1 MHASN
6 SVSVIARIRPV
17 LDRERG
23 ADVSVDVDKDECSVS
38 IKTARGMERMYKMQK
53 ALNNKDQETV
63 FQTVLPTVESALEGY
78 NTSILCY
85 GQTGTGKTM
94 TMLGYDLWL
103 LAQSATQQQ
112 QATTAS
118 SSRRSSALSAS
129 VGSPRSSLK
138 TPERGAG
145 SSRSKSMGG
154 TGSPRSRSLGG
165 ARASVVGETEAAV
178 PPLKTLTFAEASAA
192 AHEKHEHADV
202 GLIPRTMEWLFIKQL
217 HSKALNELRY
227 SVSYLEIYNEAVHDL
242 LAEPTVLSPAKAA
255 LQEAAYNTPL
265 WLKLHPEAVTVNS
278 YTTTGPKLNFK
289 GGNAGA
295 GGLDKSAPG
304 LDIKTS
310 NKGVVKVPDATVV
323 PVSSEAEVMELLWRG
338 AKTRAVAATDM
349 NTYSS
354 RSHTI
359 FTVFIEK
366 YNADRSMMQSSKL
379 TFVDLA
385 GSEKVAKYAM
395 ESMSQQQM
403 QELACINKSLST
415 LTGVVNALSA
425 AARMEKAKGKTE
437 SKNNAGDDENGVTK
451 VHIPYRDS
459 KLTRLLQDCIGGGAR
474 TLFIVTLSPSQL
486 STDETNSTLM
496 FADRAM
502 RVQVS
507 ARPATLK
514 RVDKASSAV
523 ELSENDAEL
532 TERHAREIERLH
544 GAMNFLVNAA
554 YAHDT
559 IDNGMGWMR
568 DKKVDTKDVCEKL
581 IYLLKNDEHVA
592 LRLHKE
598 LHNRD
603 SKLEACKAT
612 LKTVEAEL
620 ESQRS
625 QFVVQCEEH
634 LDYEAETSNEKEL
647 MAIEKKKFNAAVEE
661 AKILRYERSELHK
674 AREVIQQIA
683 DSQERRWAWLQEFAA
698 GLAAREHLQEAEKSK
713 VDALEIESRISMLEQ
728 MVALSVKENLA
739 LKTHLLKSHDKTAK
753 HRLSSLASTPPSVEN
768 SRISTPPVVPHR

>member
-1 MHASN
+1 MRTSN

-53 ALNNKDQETV
+53 ALNDKDQETV
-63 FQTVLPTVESALEGY
+63 FQTVLPTVESALQGY

-103 LAQSATQQQ
+103 LAQSATQQH
-112 QATTAS
+112 QATTS
-118 SSRRSSALSAS
+118 SSNRRSSALSAS

-138 TPERGAG
+138 TPERGTG
-145 SSRSKSMGG
+145 NSRSKSMGG
-154 TGSPRSRSLGG
+154 TGSPRSRSLEG
-165 ARASVVGETEAAV
+165 ARASVVGEKEKEAAA

-217 HSKALNELRY
+217 HSKALNELRF

-242 LAEPTVLSPAKAA
+242 LAEPTVLSPAKVAS
-255 LQEAAYNTPL
+255 QEAAYNTPL
-265 WLKLHPEAVTVNS
+265 WLKLHPEAVTVKS
-278 YTTTGPKLNFK
+278 YATTGPKLNFK
-289 GGNAGA
+289 SGNAGV
-295 GGLDKSAPG
+295 LDKGAPG

-366 YNADRSMMQSSKL
+366 YNADKSMMQSSKL

-437 SKNNAGDDENGVTK
+437 SKDKAGDEENGASK

-459 KLTRLLQDCIGGGAR
+459 KLTRLLQDCLGGGAR

-486 STDETNSTLM
+486 SADETNSTLM

-514 RVDKASSAV
+514 RVDNASNAF

-532 TERHAREIERLH
+532 TDRHAREIERLH
-544 GAMNFLVNAA
+544 DAINFLVNAS

-598 LHNRD
+598 LHTRD

-647 MAIEKKKFNAAVEE
+647 MAIEKKKFDAAVEE

-683 DSQERRWAWLQEFAA
+683 DSQERRWTWLHEFAA
-698 GLAAREHLQEAEKSK
+698 GLAAREHLKKDEKSK
-713 VDALEIESRISMLEQ
+713 VDALEMESRINMLEQ
-728 MVALSVKENLA
+728 MVTLSVKENLA
-739 LKTHLLKSHDKTAK
+739 LKTHLLKSHDKAAK
-753 HRLSSLASTPPSVEN
+753 HRHPSTASTPPSVEN
-768 SRISTPPVVPHR
+768 SRASTPPADPHR